1 VNTYWSFFLPLIGA
15 GFVIG
20 AIAISVGFRMP
31 RAAAKARFTGEAV
44 AMDDTRSRRWL
55 SLGVGVI
62 ACACAAALWSGP
74 FGAADRLTRSI
85 ERDARITLDN
95 YEMPRI
101 TARLHRAPLS
111 RRLILS
117 GVADDFQQSE
127 LARILGT
134 LHGVR
139 EVRWT
144 ARGGGVPLIAEGFA
158 ATLPGFL
165 LGLMLAYLAERRRR
179 YNAQWN
185 W

>member
-1 VNTYWSFFLPLIGA
+1 MNAFWSFFLPLIGA
-15 GFVIG
+15 GFVTG

-31 RAAAKARFTGEAV
+31 REVAKARLAGEAV
-44 AMDDTRSRRWL
+44 TIDDTRRRRWL
-55 SLGVGVI
+55 SLGLGLV

-101 TARLHRAPLS
+101 TARLHRSPLS

-117 GVADDFQQSE
+117 GVADDFQQDE

-134 LHGVR
+134 LPGVR
-139 EVRWT
+139 EVRWMP
-144 ARGGGVPLIAEGFA
+144 GGGGLPLIAEAFA

-165 LGLMLAYLAERRRR
+165 FGLMLAYLAERRRR
-179 YNAQWN
+179 YNTQWN

>member
-1 VNTYWSFFLPLIGA
+1 VNAFWSFFLPLIGT
-15 GFVIG
+15 GFAIG
-20 AIAISVGFRMP
+20 AIATAVGFRMP
-31 RAAAKARFTGEAV
+31 REVAKARFAGEAV
-44 AMDDTRSRRWL
+44 TMEDTRSRRWL
-55 SLGVGVI
+55 SLGVGLI

-74 FGAADRLTRSI
+74 LGAADRLTHGI
-85 ERDARITLDN
+85 ERDARITLGN

-117 GVADDFQQSE
+117 GVADDFQRSE

-134 LHGVR
+134 LPGVR

-144 ARGGGVPLIAEGFA
+144 NRGGGLPLIAEAFG

-165 LGLMLAYLAERRRR
+165 FGLMLAYLAERRRR